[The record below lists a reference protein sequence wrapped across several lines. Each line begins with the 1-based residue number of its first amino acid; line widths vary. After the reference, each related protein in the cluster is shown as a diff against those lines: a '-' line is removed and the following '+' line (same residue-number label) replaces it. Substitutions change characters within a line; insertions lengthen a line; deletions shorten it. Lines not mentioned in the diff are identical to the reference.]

1 MKVIRCI
8 NNNVALCQDENGNE
22 FVAFGKGIGFRK
34 APYEIRPSQIE
45 KSYYNVD
52 SIYISMINDLP
63 EEIIM
68 IADEIINYSRN
79 KIDYPLSSNIVFT
92 LADHINFAIQRYKK
106 KLKLSLPI
114 IHDVKHQFETEME
127 IGKYSLQLIHKKL
140 KERRSDIRNLY
151 WRFNNGS

>member
-1 MKVIRCI
+1 
-8 NNNVALCQDENGNE
+8 
-22 FVAFGKGIGFRK
+22 
-34 APYEIRPSQIE
+34 
-45 KSYYNVD
+45 
-52 SIYISMINDLP
+52 MINDLP